1 MRGRIERR
9 EEQLEGR
16 EYRKK
21 RGRGG
26 QKELGGGWRRVGW
39 REGGKHGGNGK
50 GKRME

>member
-21 RGRGG
+21 KGG
-26 QKELGGGWRRVGW
+26 
-39 REGGKHGGNGK
+39 EGGRKNWGGVEKSGVERRREAWRK
-50 GKRME
+50 W